1 MVQPIVKQ
9 ARRGRERLL
18 EAAAELMLK
27 QGFEATTV
35 DQILATAG
43 LTKGAFFYH
52 FASKDA
58 LAQAMLERWI
68 AMDIA
73 LFDDYIGRAEKLS
86 KDPLQQV
93 LIMVGLIEQH
103 FDELGEPPGGCMITA
118 FLYEAGAID
127 AETYAFAERSFA
139 YWRDHIAAR
148 LEAAKA
154 SHPPRVAFDVAA
166 VADMLIG
173 VIEGGYSLS
182 KGYRD
187 PKVMGAQLRNY
198 KQYLELLFGI

>member
-1 MVQPIVKQ
+1 MVQKSMKQ
-9 ARRGRERLL
+9 PRRGRERLL
-18 EAAAELMLK
+18 EAAAALTMK

-35 DQILATAG
+35 EQILDTAG

-52 FASKDA
+52 FASKDELAKA
-58 LAQAMLERWI
+58 LLDRWI
-68 AMDIA
+68 ALDVA
-73 LFDDYIGRAEKLS
+73 LFDDYMGRAEKLA

-103 FDELGEPPGGCMITA
+103 FDEQGEPPGGCMITS

-127 AETYAFAERSFA
+127 AETYAYAERSFA
-139 YWRDHIAAR
+139 YWRDRITAK
-148 LEAAKA
+148 LEAAKKL
-154 SHPPRVAFDVAA
+154 HPPRVAFDVPA
-166 VADMLIG
+166 VADMLVG

-198 KQYLELLFGI
+198 KQYLELLYGA